1 MMMMMMTTI
10 GTSVTH
16 LARLSTVVTDVTA
29 VLGFLVAVYA
39 AGVGTDATRFH
50 CQPAR
55 TAALV
60 NDVVPETLVT
70 RRYIIS
76 DTMCKNT

>member
-1 MMMMMMTTI
+1 MMMMMTTI

-16 LARLSTVVTDVTA
+16 LARLSTVVTDVAA

-50 CQPAR
+50 CQAVR

-70 RRYIIS
+70 IGV
-76 DTMCKNT
+76 NL